1 MIHNNEVLEKT
12 IETAAAFTEKYNDL
26 ELYIV
31 QNVYG
36 KIIVYADTLQKEL
49 VAHLERELTDKID
62 VWLNACEL
70 LKENIFAETE
80 IEIWKQESAPVRNRV
95 WVFEKYITNVYWDAK
110 KERKQNVPYLAS
122 W

>member
-12 IETAAAFTEKYNDL
+12 IETAAAFTEKNNDL

-62 VWLNACEL
+62 VWLKQKSRYGNRKAL
-70 LKENIFAETE
+70 LSGIGYGYLKNIL
-80 IEIWKQESAPVRNRV
+80 PM
-95 WVFEKYITNVYWDAK
+95 YIGMRK